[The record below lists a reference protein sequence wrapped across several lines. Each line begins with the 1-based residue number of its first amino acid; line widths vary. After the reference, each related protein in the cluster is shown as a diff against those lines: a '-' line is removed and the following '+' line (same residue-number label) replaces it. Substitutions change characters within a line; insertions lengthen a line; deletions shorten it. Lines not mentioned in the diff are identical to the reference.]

1 MMQYLQLI
9 VYFTL
14 TLFLF
19 LHVSKTEEIISTT
32 ITVDL
37 FGKGNFT
44 SVQKAID
51 SIPSN
56 NKLWTLTDIK
66 AGIYRY
72 YDLI

>member
-1 MMQYLQLI
+1 
-9 VYFTL
+9 
-14 TLFLF
+14 
-19 LHVSKTEEIISTT
+19 VSKAEEIISTT

-56 NKLWTLTDIK
+56 NKLWTLIDIK

>member
-9 VYFTL
+9 VYFLL

-19 LHVSKTEEIISTT
+19 LHVSKAEEIIST

-56 NKLWTLTDIK
+56 NKLWTRIHVK

-72 YDLI
+72 YDMI